1 MFAVIALL
9 SYAGVYL
16 DEKNQNEFPL
26 YTLILSLL
34 GVGASMYLVIRSV
47 NQVSRDNE
55 DQSEKNE

>member
-1 MFAVIALL
+1 MFAVIALM

-16 DEKNQNEFPL
+16 DERNQNEFPL

-47 NQVSRDNE
+47 NQMSRNNDKE
-55 DQSEKNE
+55 SSEEK